1 VPKPEKVQAVA
12 DIKSWV
18 EKAHA
23 VFFTEYRGLTVKQ
36 MATLRRNLRKT
47 GAEYRVVKITLAKR
61 AVDDL
66 GYESIDDQLTGP
78 TALTFANVDAVATA
92 KALRDFTK
100 ESDRLV
106 LKGALLGGNV
116 LAPEQVTKLA
126 DLESRE
132 ILLAKI
138 AGAIQAPLV
147 QAAGRFIS
155 FTRNAASMFAQLLDK
170 KSAE

>member
-1 VPKPEKVQAVA
+1 MPTPEKVQAVA
-12 DIKSWV
+12 DIKARL

-23 VFFTEYRGLTVKQ
+23 VFFTEFRGLSVKQ
-36 MATLRRNLRKT
+36 MAALRRSLRRT
-47 GAEYRVVKITLAKR
+47 GAEYRVVKMTLTKR
-61 AVDDL
+61 AIDEL

-78 TALTFANVDAVATA
+78 TALTFADVDAVATA

-106 LKGALLGGNV
+106 LKGALLGRVV

-132 ILLAKI
+132 ILLSRI

-147 QAAGRFIS
+147 QAAGLFSS
-155 FTRNAASMFAQLLDK
+155 FTRNAASMFAQLLEK